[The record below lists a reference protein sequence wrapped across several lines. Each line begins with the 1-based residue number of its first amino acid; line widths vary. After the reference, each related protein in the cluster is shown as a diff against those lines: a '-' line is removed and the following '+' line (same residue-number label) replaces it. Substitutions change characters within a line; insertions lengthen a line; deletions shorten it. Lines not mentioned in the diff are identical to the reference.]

1 MATDPSYLSEV
12 RARAAAL
19 RQQADEIDA
28 AADNLE
34 RIMARLI
41 VPKGLFQPA
50 QRPTRAPRTTEVR
63 ASGSKGKAPGTMN
76 MAWRENFVR
85 IAEVSS
91 RDEFPLDLVRDVV
104 RKRTGKDMKLSGI
117 RRHFNSYIE
126 HEYVTSDSPD
136 TYRLTDKLLKL
147 IGYQDSGPT
156 DRNENEA
163 PVADAADASET
174 TLAAQDGGPQ
184 E

>member
-41 VPKGLFQPA
+41 VPEGLLQPA
-50 QRPTRAPRTTEVR
+50 QRSVTAPRSAEAR
-63 ASGSKGKAPGTMN
+63 PSGSKGKAPGTMN
-76 MAWRENFVR
+76 MNWRANFAR
-85 IAEVSS
+85 IADVTA

-104 RKRTGKDMKLSGI
+104 QESTGKDVKLSGL
-117 RRHFNSYIE
+117 RRQFKDYIK
-126 HEYVTSDSPD
+126 HEYVTSDAPD
-136 TYRLTDKLLKL
+136 RYRLTDKLLTL
-147 IGYQDSGPT
+147 IGYQESGPT
-156 DRNENEA
+156 GRKENEA
-163 PVADAADASET
+163 SVADAADASET
-174 TLAAQDGGPQ
+174 SLEGL
-184 E
+184 